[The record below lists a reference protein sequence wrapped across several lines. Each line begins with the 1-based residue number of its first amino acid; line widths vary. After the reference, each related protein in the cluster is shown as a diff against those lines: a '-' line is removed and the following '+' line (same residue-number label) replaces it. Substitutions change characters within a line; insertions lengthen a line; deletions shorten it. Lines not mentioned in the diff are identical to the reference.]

1 MKMLLTKQ
9 QRQYGLHLLLF
20 IVTFITTTI
29 AGAEWMT
36 GKLFFL
42 GPEEFTWTGTITW
55 AEFLAGL
62 YFSVPFLGVLT
73 VHEFG
78 HYFTARHYKTRVT
91 LPYYIP
97 LWFGITAAI
106 GTMGAFIRIKSRI
119 YSRQQFYDIGI
130 AGPLAGFIVA
140 LPLLW
145 YGFTHLPEPEHIFTI
160 HPEYQQY
167 GLDYAAHVYR
177 QGMGNFSLGNNLLFT
192 FFEHYVATDPSLVPN
207 AYEIIHYPILFAGYL
222 ALFFTALNLLPI
234 GQLDGG
240 HILYGL
246 LGYKRFNRL
255 SPIFFAFF
263 VLYAGL
269 GVISPYNEPL
279 WSDELTVVFVPFTYW
294 AFRKLMDNRRYSTG
308 AALFMLMFQYSLA
321 TTLPDF
327 AGYIWVWPTYAL
339 YLIFVLQPA
348 VPKLKFALY
357 AAIVIIVV
365 QVLISFFFPEADGYS
380 GWLVYSLLLS
390 RVMGLFHPSCPNER
404 PLTPF
409 RKVLGILAFVIFLLC
424 FSPTPFVI
432 E

>member
-1 MKMLLTKQ
+1 MLLTKQ
-9 QRQYGLHLLLF
+9 QKQYGLHLLLF
-20 IVTFITTTI
+20 IVTCITTTI

-42 GPEEFTWTGTITW
+42 GQEAFTWTGSITW
-55 AEFLAGL
+55 TEFLAGL
-62 YFSVPFLGVLT
+62 YFSVPFIGVLT

-78 HYFTARHYKTRVT
+78 HYFTARHYKTQVT

-119 YSRQQFYDIGI
+119 YSRQQFFDIGI

-140 LPLLW
+140 IPLLW
-145 YGFTHLPEPEHIFTI
+145 YGFTHLPAPEHIFTI
-160 HPEYQQY
+160 HPEYQKY
-167 GLDYAAHVYR
+167 GLDYAAHVYE
-177 QGMGNFSLGNNLLFT
+177 QGVGNFSLGKNLLFL
-192 FFEHYVATDPSLVPN
+192 FFEKYVANAPVPN

-240 HILYGL
+240 HVLYGL

-255 SPIFFAFF
+255 SPIFFSFF
-263 VLYAGL
+263 ILYAGL
-269 GVISPYNEPL
+269 GVISPHNEPL
-279 WSDELTVVFVPFTYW
+279 WSDELMYVFVPFTYW
-294 AFRKLMDNRRYSTG
+294 AFRKMIEDRRYSLG
-308 AALFMLMFQYSLA
+308 AAMFMLMFQYSLSA
-321 TTLPDF
+321 TLPDF
-327 AGYIWVWPTYAL
+327 AGYIWVWPTYVL
-339 YLIFVLQPA
+339 YLLFVLQPA
-348 VPKLKFALY
+348 MPKLRFALLTA
-357 AAIVIIVV
+357 AAIVVL
-365 QVLISFFFPEADGYS
+365 QVLITFLFPDADGYS
-380 GWLVYSLLLS
+380 GWIVYSIVLS
-390 RVMGLFHPSCPNER
+390 RFMGLFHPSCPNER

-409 RKVLGILAFVIFLLC
+409 RKVLAVLAFVIFILC

>member
-1 MKMLLTKQ
+1 MLLAKQ
-9 QRQYGLHLLLF
+9 QRRYGLHLLLF

-42 GPEEFTWTGTITW
+42 GPEEFTWTGSITW
-55 AEFLAGL
+55 AELLAGL

-78 HYFTARHYKTRVT
+78 HYFTARHYRTRVT

-97 LWFGITAAI
+97 FWFGITYAI

-119 YSRQQFYDIGI
+119 YTRQQFYDIGL

-140 LPLLW
+140 IPLLW
-145 YGFTHLPEPEHIFTI
+145 YGFTHLPAPEHIFTI
-160 HPEYQQY
+160 HPEYKKY
-167 GLDYAAHVYR
+167 GLDYAAHVYE
-177 QGMGNFSLGNNLLFT
+177 QGTGNFSLGKNLLFI
-192 FFEHYVATDPSLVPN
+192 FFEQYVAPDSALIPN
-207 AYEIIHYPILFAGYL
+207 AYELIHYPLLFAGYL

-246 LGYKRFNRL
+246 LGYKRFNQL

-269 GVISPYNEPL
+269 GVVSPFNKPL
-279 WSDELTVVFVPFTYW
+279 WSDELLVVFVPFTYW
-294 AFRKLMDNRRYSTG
+294 AFRKLIKDRRHSMM
-308 AALFMLMFQYSLA
+308 AALVLLMLQYSLA
-321 TTLPDF
+321 ATLPKM
-327 AGYIWVWPTYAL
+327 AGYIWVWPTYVL
-339 YLIFVLQPA
+339 YVVFVLQPA
-348 VPKLKFALY
+348 TPHIKYALY
-357 AAIVIIVV
+357 AAGVILTA

-380 GWLVYSLLLS
+380 GWLVYSIVLS
-390 RVMGLFHPSCPNER
+390 RVMGLFHPSCPNEQ

-409 RKVLGILAFVIFLLC
+409 RRALGILAFIIFILC
-424 FSPTPFVI
+424 FSPTPFI
-432 E
+432 ID